1 MVGNG
6 KNQGKTM
13 KDNEKFTRRE
23 VEKVIYSTLD
33 MMVKDSNYFYS
44 STVDHRYSR
53 LTTNG
58 EEFLIKIM
66 NKFLPLLCEV
76 EQDELDQRAKN
87 VVFDTLAKEDE
98 Q

>member
-1 MVGNG
+1 
-6 KNQGKTM
+6 
-13 KDNEKFTRRE
+13 
-23 VEKVIYSTLD
+23 
-33 MMVKDSNYFYS
+33 
-44 STVDHRYSR
+44 
-53 LTTNG
+53 
-58 EEFLIKIM
+58 M